1 MLAKLILGFL
11 FLIYI
16 YGRKLYDKVMHNDA
30 DKVEHN
36 DRYRSREY
44 MDDEDTDEEEENTD
58 EENTINNDSID
69 IDRDSVRVGDIWR

>member
-16 YGRKLYDKVMHNDA
+16 YGRKLYDKVMHNNT

-36 DRYRSREY
+36 DRYINREY
-44 MDDEDTDEEEENTD
+44 TDDENADEENTD

-69 IDRDSVRVGDIWR
+69 IDSDSVRVGDIWR

>member
-16 YGRKLYDKVMHNDA
+16 YGRKLYDKVMHNNT

-36 DRYRSREY
+36 DRYINREY
-44 MDDEDTDEEEENTD
+44 TDDEDTDEENED
-58 EENTINNDSID
+58 EENTINNDSIN
-69 IDRDSVRVGDIWR
+69 IDSDSVRVGDIWR

>member
-16 YGRKLYDKVMHNDA
+16 YGRKLYDKVMHNNT

-44 MDDEDTDEEEENTD
+44 MDDEDTDEEEENT
-58 EENTINNDSID
+58 INNDSID
-69 IDRDSVRVGDIWR
+69 IDSIR

>member
-16 YGRKLYDKVMHNDA
+16 YGRKLYDKVMHNNA

-36 DRYRSREY
+36 DRYISREHT
-44 MDDEDTDEEEENTD
+44 DDEDTDEENTD
-58 EENTINNDSID
+58 EENTINNDSIN
-69 IDRDSVRVGDIWR
+69 IDSDSVRVGDIWR